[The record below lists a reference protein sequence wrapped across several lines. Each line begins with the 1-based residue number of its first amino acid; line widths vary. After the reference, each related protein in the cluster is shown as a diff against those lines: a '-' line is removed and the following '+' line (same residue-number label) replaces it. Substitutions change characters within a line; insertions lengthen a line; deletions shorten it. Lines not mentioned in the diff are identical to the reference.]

1 MTVRLATSKT
11 RTANPDFD
19 YYYANPDFDYYYAN
33 PDFDYYY
40 YYYANVP

>member
-19 YYYANPDFDYYYAN
+19 YY
-33 PDFDYYY
+33 
-40 YYYANVP
+40 

>member
-19 YYYANPDFDYYYAN
+19 YYYAN
-33 PDFDYYY
+33 
-40 YYYANVP
+40 VP